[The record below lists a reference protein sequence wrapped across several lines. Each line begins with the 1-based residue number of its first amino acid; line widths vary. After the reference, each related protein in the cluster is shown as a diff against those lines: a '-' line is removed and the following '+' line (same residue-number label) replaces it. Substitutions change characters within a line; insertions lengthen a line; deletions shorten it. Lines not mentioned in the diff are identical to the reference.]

1 MFSYNKTFK
10 DCVCLFVSI
19 ATMYGHIY
27 HVYYYNIQWNKLY
40 LPQVWLEAATQI
52 FFSLGI
58 STGGIIALSS
68 YSTSVNTALRDSIF
82 VCIVNS
88 ATSLFSSITIFS
100 ILGYKARETGDP
112 INEVK
117 VLTSAVDN

>member
-1 MFSYNKTFK
+1 M
-10 DCVCLFVSI
+10 
-19 ATMYGHIY
+19 
-27 HVYYYNIQWNKLY
+27 IQWSKLY

-58 STGGIIALSS
+58 SSGGIIALSS
-68 YSTSVNTALRDSIF
+68 YSTSVKTALRDSTF

-100 ILGYKARETGDP
+100 ILGFKAQRTGESIEDVS
-112 INEVK
+112 IN
-117 VLTSAVDN
+117 

>member
-1 MFSYNKTFK
+1 MVIFIMCT
-10 DCVCLFVSI
+10 
-19 ATMYGHIY
+19 IY
-27 HVYYYNIQWNKLY
+27 TQWNKLY

-68 YSTSVNTALRDSIF
+68 YSTSVNTALRDSTF

-88 ATSLFSSITIFS
+88 VTSLFSSITIFS
-100 ILGYKARETGDP
+100 ILGYKAYKSGDS
-112 INEVK
+112 IDEV
-117 VLTSAVDN
+117 SVDYH

>member
-1 MFSYNKTFK
+1 MVILY
-10 DCVCLFVSI
+10 VL
-19 ATMYGHIY
+19 Y
-27 HVYYYNIQWNKLY
+27 IQWDKLY

-58 STGGIIALSS
+58 STGGIVALSS
-68 YSTSVNTALRDSIF
+68 YSTSVNTALRDSTF

-100 ILGYKARETGDP
+100 ILGYKAY
-112 INEVK
+112 ISNESIDDV
-117 VLTSAVDN
+117 SVD

>member
-1 MFSYNKTFK
+1 M
-10 DCVCLFVSI
+10 
-19 ATMYGHIY
+19 
-27 HVYYYNIQWNKLY
+27 IQWSKLY

-58 STGGIIALSS
+58 SSGGIIALSS
-68 YSTSVNTALRDSIF
+68 YSTSVKTALRDSTF

-100 ILGYKARETGDP
+100 ILGFKAQETGESIEDVS
-112 INEVK
+112 I
-117 VLTSAVDN
+117 D

>member
-1 MFSYNKTFK
+1 MIS
-10 DCVCLFVSI
+10 SI
-19 ATMYGHIY
+19 FGSDNVIFILHT
-27 HVYYYNIQWNKLY
+27 QWDKLY

-68 YSTSVNTALRDSIF
+68 YSTSMNTALRDSTF

-88 ATSLFSSITIFS
+88 ITSLFSSITIFS
-100 ILGYKARETGDP
+100 ILGFKVHETGDT
-112 INEVK
+112 IDEVSIDYWQR
-117 VLTSAVDN
+117 LIIHY